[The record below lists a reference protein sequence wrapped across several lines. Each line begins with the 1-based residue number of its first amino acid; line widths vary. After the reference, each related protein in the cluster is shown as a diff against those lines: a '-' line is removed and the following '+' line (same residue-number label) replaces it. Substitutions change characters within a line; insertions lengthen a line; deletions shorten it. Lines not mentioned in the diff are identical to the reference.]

1 LDDDDDDDAPPRLFL
16 LEARRRKKTG
26 KKRRKELCLR
36 TKFGFVCRE
45 KERRRL
51 KEFLLRDGGV
61 LHAVWKHDV
70 LALAVADDFV
80 RELRAVAL
88 DRAGVRLR
96 SRWGRGGRGG
106 RCDDDSD
113 DVLERRQLFVQI

>member
-1 LDDDDDDDAPPRLFL
+1 MRKRGRDDFR
-16 LEARRRKKTG
+16 E
-26 KKRRKELCLR
+26 EE
-36 TKFGFVCRE
+36 E
-45 KERRRL
+45 KERVT
-51 KEFLLRDGGV
+51 KSFDYGGV

-88 DRAGVRLR
+88 DRASVRLR
-96 SRWGRGGRGG
+96 SCGGGGG
-106 RCDDDSD
+106 RCDDNDSDDSD

>member
-1 LDDDDDDDAPPRLFL
+1 M
-16 LEARRRKKTG
+16 
-26 KKRRKELCLR
+26 R
-36 TKFGFVCRE
+36 TTLVFGFE
-45 KERRRL
+45 KERRR
-51 KEFLLRDGGV
+51 KGVCDGGV

-88 DRAGVRLR
+88 DRASVRGLR
-96 SRWGRGGRGG
+96 SCGRGGG
-106 RCDDDSD
+106 RCDDSDDSDDSD

>member
-1 LDDDDDDDAPPRLFL
+1 MPKVRTKNSALRGRDD
-16 LEARRRKKTG
+16 RRRQ
-26 KKRRKELCLR
+26 
-36 TKFGFVCRE
+36 
-45 KERRRL
+45 
-51 KEFLLRDGGV
+51 KEFVLLRDGGV

-88 DRAGVRLR
+88 DRASVRGLR
-96 SRWGRGGRGG
+96 SCGGGGG
-106 RCDDDSD
+106 RCDDSDDSDDSD

>member
-1 LDDDDDDDAPPRLFL
+1 RGEEEETTKKGALLPKVRTKNSALRGRDD
-16 LEARRRKKTG
+16 RRRH
-26 KKRRKELCLR
+26 
-36 TKFGFVCRE
+36 
-45 KERRRL
+45 
-51 KEFLLRDGGV
+51 KEFVLLRFDGGV

-96 SRWGRGGRGG
+96 SRWGRRGGGG